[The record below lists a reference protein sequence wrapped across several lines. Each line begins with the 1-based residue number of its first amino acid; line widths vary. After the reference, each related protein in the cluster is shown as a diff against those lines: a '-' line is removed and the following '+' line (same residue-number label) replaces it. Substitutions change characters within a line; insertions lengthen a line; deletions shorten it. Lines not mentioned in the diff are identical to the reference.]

1 LESFHTLLN
10 RAQQGDQHAIE
21 QLLLLYKPLID
32 WQSRTKDEVDEDL
45 HQFII
50 LRILINFKNFY

>member
-1 LESFHTLLN
+1 MDSFHVLLN
-10 RAQQGDQHAIE
+10 RAQQGEQLAIE

-32 WQSRTKDEVDEDL
+32 WQSRTKNEVDEDL

-50 LRILINFKNFY
+50 LRILINLKNFH

>member
-1 LESFHTLLN
+1 VDSFHVLLN
-10 RAQQGDQHAIE
+10 RAQQGEQLAIE

-32 WQSRTKDEVDEDL
+32 WQSRTKNEVDEDL

-50 LRILINFKNFY
+50 LRILINLKNFH